1 MAFITVSPTSGKG
14 NATLSVTA
22 AKHTGRASQPD
33 NSLRI
38 EYDEDGNQIIYV
50 TIGSEGGTIDLS
62 NSKIT
67 PNEGGGG
74 RPQQLTKTF
83 DKEILVKKWRY

>member
-1 MAFITVSPTSGKG
+1 MMSGQ
-14 NATLSVTA
+14 LQ
-22 AKHTGRASQPD
+22 QPD

-67 PNEGGGG
+67 PNEGGGED
-74 RPQQLTKTF
+74 PNN
-83 DKEILVKKWRY
+83 